1 MIYQEK
7 VGSWYSNPGSGTA
20 EGGAGT
26 GGVGKYLKAKSN
38 AATKDTSGATDSDIA
53 ATGVSKKRK
62 TTSASASTGFKDFSG
77 W

>member
-1 MIYQEK
+1 MYQEK

-20 EGGAGT
+20 EAGAGA

-38 AATKDTSGATDSDIA
+38 IATKNIRGAIDSDL
-53 ATGVSKKRK
+53 ATIGVSKKRK
-62 TTSASASTGFKDFSG
+62 TTSASASTGFKDFSS